1 VLQLTC
7 PTRWRRQLPYTAW
20 RHCILFITL
29 VYIGFFESECS
40 NKLAEVSDIC
50 NKKRQTTK
58 LNDCFYCR
66 TMSNVG
72 DVAIKR
78 PSTERYPKS
87 QHDLQ
92 RVLLLPVLLALI
104 KNVATFVHID
114 CAQNEEVSDT
124 FVDVIIW
131 PVVDL
136 KCLAF
141 DHFWL
146 SLFPLATEITSYE
159 ELPPNQRWF
168 QF

>member
-1 VLQLTC
+1 
-7 PTRWRRQLPYTAW
+7 
-20 RHCILFITL
+20 
-29 VYIGFFESECS
+29 
-40 NKLAEVSDIC
+40 
-50 NKKRQTTK
+50 
-58 LNDCFYCR
+58 
-66 TMSNVG
+66 MSNVG

-141 DHFWL
+141 DHF
-146 SLFPLATEITSYE
+146 
-159 ELPPNQRWF
+159 
-168 QF
+168 